1 MSAILPEDN
10 ARIAESAN
18 LCARGL
24 DGLGDRFLKSFHG
37 CEQDFL
43 RLGKALDGFNTA
55 AVVVSREASDLAEL
69 TAGDAVGNASAKLA
83 SNLDRLGRE
92 CENAIA
98 GQDITNL
105 DAIAE
110 VGSKLTASIRDFTRL
125 VKHLTMLGI
134 ATRIESA
141 RLGSH
146 GLGFSTLADDVEKL
160 AGKIAS
166 SSEVISRRALEL
178 TSQCH
183 EASVSLADMDQA
195 RKACSLSALDLLAS
209 DLDALDSLTE
219 SSRKTAAEIAEEAA
233 GMVHSVSAAV
243 LSMQFHDIIRQQLEH
258 VAEAAQEAKAMA
270 VDGPQTQGGHD
281 AQDWEELAGWMRS
294 VLVLQQS
301 QLGNAKER
309 FSEAM
314 QSLGASLRDI
324 AMRVQSMASQAGS
337 VANQESGQ
345 EGVLGQIEAE
355 VRGISQSLR
364 DYAGL
369 QQKMA
374 SVMNEVG
381 NSIRDMSSSVSEIE
395 EVGSEIELIA
405 LNASVKA
412 AHTGEE
418 GKALGVLASAIQKLS
433 VDARGQTD
441 TIMELLASV
450 DSTSL
455 ALIDINK
462 EIAGGNVFEE
472 AVAELDN
479 EVANLK
485 SLGERSAFSA
495 SRVQG
500 LASQLSGE
508 IENTVETLEFQQK
521 LIGSMSEAE
530 TLLRE
535 LVQELDS
542 VLPAGAPLSQSPK
555 LREMLDR
562 YTMDAE
568 RLVHENAL
576 GITMN
581 ASAEQ
586 EDGEFGGNVEL
597 F

>member
-1 MSAILPEDN
+1 MSGTRPEDN
-10 ARIAESAN
+10 VRIAESAS
-18 LCARGL
+18 LCAKGL

-43 RLGKALDGFNTA
+43 RLGKALDGFNTT
-55 AVVVSREASDLAEL
+55 AVAVSREASGLAEL
-69 TAGDAVGNASAKLA
+69 TGGDTVGSASAKLS
-83 SNLDRLGRE
+83 SNLERLGRA
-92 CENAIA
+92 CENAAA

-110 VGSKLTASIRDFTRL
+110 VGSRLTASIRDFTRL

-166 SSEVISRRALEL
+166 SSEVISKRALDL

-183 EASVSLADMDQA
+183 EASLSLVDMDKA
-195 RKACSLSALDLLAS
+195 KKACSLSALDLLEA
-209 DLDALDSLTE
+209 DLNALDSLTK
-219 SSRKTAAEIAEEAA
+219 SSRQTAAEIAEEAS
-233 GMVHSVSAAV
+233 GMVQSVSAAV

-281 AQDWEELAGWMRS
+281 ARDWEELAGWMKS
-294 VLVLQQS
+294 VLVLQHS
-301 QLGNAKER
+301 QLGNAKDR
-309 FSEAM
+309 FAEAM
-314 QSLGASLRDI
+314 QSLGSSLHDI
-324 AMRVQSMASQAGS
+324 AARVQSMTTRAGS

-345 EGVLGQIEAE
+345 GGVLGQIESE

-364 DYAGL
+364 DYSSL
-369 QQKMA
+369 QQRMSK
-374 SVMNEVG
+374 VMNEVG
-381 NSIRDMSSSVSEIE
+381 GSIKDMSASVSEIE

-418 GKALGVLASAIQKLS
+418 GKALGVLASAVQKLS

-450 DSTSL
+450 DASSL
-455 ALIDINK
+455 TLTDMNEKGADNR
-462 EIAGGNVFEE
+462 VFEE
-472 AVAELDN
+472 AVTDLDN
-479 EVANLK
+479 EVASLK
-485 SLGERSAFSA
+485 SLGERSALSA
-495 SRVQG
+495 NQVQG
-500 LASQLSGE
+500 LASQLSEE
-508 IENTVETLEFQQK
+508 IENTVESLEFQQK
-521 LIGSMSEAE
+521 LLSTMEEADAV
-530 TLLRE
+530 LCDM
-535 LVQELDS
+535 VQELDA
-542 VLPAGAPLSQSPK
+542 VLPAGASMSQSPK

-568 RLVHENAL
+568 RLVHEDAL
-576 GITMN
+576 GIT
-581 ASAEQ
+581 ASACAEQ
-586 EDGEFGGNVEL
+586 EEGEFGGNVEL

>member
-1 MSAILPEDN
+1 MSDILPEDN
-10 ARIAESAN
+10 APIAESARF
-18 LCARGL
+18 CAREL
-24 DGLGDRFLKSFHG
+24 DGLGNRFLKSFHG

-55 AVVVSREASDLAEL
+55 AVAVSREASELAEL

-98 GQDITNL
+98 GQDISNL

-125 VKHLTMLGI
+125 VKHLSMLGI

-166 SSEVISRRALEL
+166 SSEVISRRAQEL
-178 TSQCH
+178 TSQCQ
-183 EASVSLADMDQA
+183 EAAVSLVDMDQA
-195 RKACSLSALDLLAS
+195 RKSCSLSALDLLEA

-219 SSRKTAAEIAEEAA
+219 SSRKTAAEIADEAE
-233 GMVHSVSAAV
+233 GMVQSVSAAV

-258 VAEAAQEAKAMA
+258 VAEASEEAKAMA

-281 AQDWEELAGWMRS
+281 ARDWAELAGWMKS

-301 QLGNAKER
+301 QLGNAKDR
-309 FSEAM
+309 FAEAM
-314 QSLGASLRDI
+314 LSLGTSLRDI
-324 AMRVQSMASQAGS
+324 AIRVQSMATQAGS
-337 VANQESGQ
+337 VANQETGQ
-345 EGVLGQIEAE
+345 GGVLGQIESE
-355 VRGISQSLR
+355 VRRISQSLR

-369 QQKMA
+369 QHKMS
-374 SVMNEVG
+374 SVMNDVG
-381 NSIRDMSSSVSEIE
+381 NSIQYMSSSVSEIE

-455 ALIDINK
+455 TLKDINK
-462 EIAGGNVFEE
+462 DAGNGNVFEE

-495 SRVQG
+495 NRVQT
-500 LASQLSGE
+500 LASQLSDE
-508 IENTVETLEFQQK
+508 IENTVQSLEFQQK
-521 LIGSMSEAE
+521 LISSMGEAE
-530 TLLRE
+530 TVLSR
-535 LVQELDS
+535 LVLELDA
-542 VLPAGAPLSQSPK
+542 VLPAGAALSQSPK

-576 GITMN
+576 GITSS

-586 EDGEFGGNVEL
+586 DDGEFGGNVEL

>member
-1 MSAILPEDN
+1 MSGIKPGDN
-10 ARIAESAN
+10 VRIAESAS

-43 RLGKALDGFNTA
+43 RLGKALEGFNATA
-55 AVVVSREASDLAEL
+55 VAVSREASGLAEL
-69 TAGDAVGNASAKLA
+69 TAGDTVGNASA
-83 SNLDRLGRE
+83 NLSTNLERLGRE
-92 CENAIA
+92 CGNAAA

-110 VGSKLTASIRDFTRL
+110 VGSRLTASIRDFTRL

-166 SSEVISRRALEL
+166 ASEAISRRALEL

-183 EASVSLADMDQA
+183 EAALSLVDMDKA
-195 RKACSLSALDLLAS
+195 RKACSLTAVDLLQA
-209 DLDALDSLTE
+209 DLDALDSLTK
-219 SSRKTAAEIAEEAA
+219 SSRQTAAEIAEEAS
-233 GMVHSVSAAV
+233 GMVQSVSSAV
-243 LSMQFHDIIRQQLEH
+243 HSMQFHDIIRQQLEH

-270 VDGPQTQGGHD
+270 VEGPLTQGGHD
-281 AQDWEELAGWMRS
+281 ARDWEELAGWMRS
-294 VLVLQQS
+294 VLVLQCS
-301 QLGNAKER
+301 QLGNAKDR
-309 FSEAM
+309 FAEAM

-324 AMRVQSMASQAGS
+324 SVRVQSMAAQAGS

-345 EGVLGQIEAE
+345 GGVLGQIESE
-355 VRGISQSLR
+355 VREISQSLR
-364 DYAGL
+364 DYSSL
-369 QQKMA
+369 QLRM
-374 SVMNEVG
+374 SGVMNQVG
-381 NSIRDMSSSVSEIE
+381 NSIKDMSSSVSEIE

-450 DSTSL
+450 DSSSL
-455 ALIDINK
+455 TLTGLEQGETDSS
-462 EIAGGNVFEE
+462 VFEE
-472 AVAELDN
+472 AVADLDN

-485 SLGERSAFSA
+485 SLGERSAVSA
-495 SRVQG
+495 SRVQN
-500 LASQLSGE
+500 LASQLSEE
-508 IENTVETLEFQQK
+508 IGNTVESLEFQKK
-521 LIGSMSEAE
+521 LLSSMAEAE
-530 TLLRE
+530 KVLRE
-535 LVQELDS
+535 MVQELDAA
-542 VLPAGAPLSQSPK
+542 LPAGTPMSESPR
-555 LREMLDR
+555 LREMLAR

-568 RLVHENAL
+568 RLVHENAM
-576 GITMN
+576 GIEAGT
-581 ASAEQ
+581 SAEQ
-586 EDGEFGGNVEL
+586 DDGEFGGNVEL